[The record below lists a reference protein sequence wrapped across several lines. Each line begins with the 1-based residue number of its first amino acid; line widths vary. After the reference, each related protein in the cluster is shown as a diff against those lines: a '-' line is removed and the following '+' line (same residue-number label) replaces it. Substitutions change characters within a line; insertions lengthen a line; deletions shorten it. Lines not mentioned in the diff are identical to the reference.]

1 MDSDK
6 AIGIAL
12 LLYIIAAILP
22 GAFDNFFGANTT
34 GWDTGTAA
42 LYLLIPL
49 FVVIFLIRHFAKSGG
64 GAA

>member
-12 LLYIIAAILP
+12 LLYVIAAVLP

-34 GWDTGTAA
+34 AWDPGTAA
-42 LYLLIPL
+42 LFLLIPL
-49 FVVIFLIRHFAKSGG
+49 FVVIAILRRMGKGD
-64 GAA
+64 AA